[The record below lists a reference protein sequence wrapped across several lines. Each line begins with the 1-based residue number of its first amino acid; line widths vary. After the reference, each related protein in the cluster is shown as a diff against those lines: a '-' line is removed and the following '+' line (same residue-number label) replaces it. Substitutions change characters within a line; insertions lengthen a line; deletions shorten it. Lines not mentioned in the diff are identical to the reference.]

1 MKNTLQPLVSIV
13 IITYNSSAYV
23 LETLESAKAQ
33 TWKNV
38 ELIVTD
44 DCSPDNTVEICK
56 DWIEKNKERFIRTEL
71 ITVPVNSGISLNCNR
86 GIKASAGEWIKII
99 AGDDILKDNCIED
112 LLNFAVENPEAEF
125 IISDLE
131 EIDNQSRPLLHK
143 TTQDTGL
150 RHFLKGKT
158 AQEQLKNYARWPEFL
173 NSPTF
178 FFKKETMAAIGYYDD
193 EFKIYDDMCLIF
205 KINAYNKKIFYLDKS
220 TVKYRIHEHAI
231 SRSSSK
237 KINDKRDKEA
247 YEIFK
252 KYRKPHL
259 SLLNP
264 IDLSVY
270 YECWLYYRY
279 KGFFGHKGIAVLK
292 KFSLFYWYSRCF
304 V

>member
-13 IITYNSSAYV
+13 IITYKSSAYV

-33 TWKNV
+33 TYRDI

-56 DWIEKNKERFIRTEL
+56 DWIEKNKDRFVRTEL
-71 ITVPVNSGISLNCNR
+71 ITVPVNTGISLNCNR
-86 GIKASAGEWIKII
+86 GIKASSGEWIKII
-99 AGDDILKDNCIED
+99 AGDDILKDNCIAD
-112 LLNFAVENPEAEF
+112 LLNFADENPEAEF

-131 EIDNQSRPLLHK
+131 EIDGQSRPVLPK
-143 TTQDTGL
+143 TTQDNGL
-150 RHFLKGKT
+150 RHFLKGQT
-158 AQEQLKNYARWPEFL
+158 AKEQLKKYARWPEFL

-178 FFKKETMAAIGYYDD
+178 FFKKKTMEDIGNYDG

-205 KINAYNKKIFYLDKS
+205 KINGNNKKIYFLNKS
-220 TVKYRIHEHAI
+220 TVKYRIHENAI
-231 SRSSSK
+231 SRDSNK
-237 KINDKRDKEA
+237 LINEKRDKEA

-252 KYRKPHL
+252 KYRKKHL
-259 SLLNP
+259 SIFNP

-270 YECWLYYRY
+270 YECWLSYRY
-279 KGFFGHKGIAVLK
+279 KGFYGHKGLAVLNK
-292 KFSLFYWYSRCF
+292 LSLFYWYSKYF